1 MSFSEKLYMLRT
13 VKGISQKELADTLG
27 VAQSSIN
34 YWEKGQRDP
43 SISIVEKI
51 ADYFGISVDEMIGW
65 DENKTIE
72 ENITNSTIAAE
83 MLYDIIKKGFEGKV
97 YQISFNT
104 NDYSPEELLK
114 ILEYAEFIKSKRK

>member
-1 MSFSEKLYMLRT
+1 MSFAEGLYMLRT
-13 VKGISQKELADTLG
+13 GKGISQKELADTLG

-65 DENKTIE
+65 NPRKTVGQNLATMKIQTLAAHLEGDEFTE
-72 ENITNSTIAAE
+72 
-83 MLYDIIKKGFEGKV
+83 
-97 YQISFNT
+97 
-104 NDYSPEELLK
+104 EELEEIRK
-114 ILEYAEFIKSKRK
+114 FAEFIKSKRKDND